1 MDPLYRIK
9 NARLNGHL
17 PDDVSAKIL
26 ERFPIAV
33 DGIDRIER
41 ASGLYF
47 PTAYVEP
54 SAVISPASQFGYG
67 VLFARTIPLFDG
79 GHFGVL
85 VQISAPLLVYGL
97 KGTIHAILAHE
108 FLHYLELMRRIHRG
122 EVLSDEITGNLFEG
136 AYLDQTRILEPAAVF
151 KDRTL
156 INHIKKRF
164 ASSFQ
169 EPRLERK
176 VVEKW
181 INAGLPKTVIPLD
194 NNRVNISAD
203 LLTKMRLPSDMVT
216 ALDTMHEKSEKI
228 RTRYKL
234 Y

>member
-9 NARLNGHL
+9 DARLNGNL
-17 PDDVSAKIL
+17 PDTICAKVVD
-26 ERFPIAV
+26 RFSIAV
-33 DGIDRIER
+33 DGINRIER
-41 ASGLYF
+41 ASGIQF

-54 SAVISPASQFGYG
+54 SVVISPASQFGYG
-67 VLFARTIPLFDG
+67 VLFARTIPLFDAG
-79 GHFGVL
+79 QFGVL
-85 VQISAPLLVYGL
+85 IQISAPLLAYGL

-122 EVLSDEITGNLFEG
+122 EILSDEITGNLFEG

-151 KDRTL
+151 NDRTL

-169 EPRLERK
+169 EPRLEKK
-176 VVEKW
+176 VVDLW
-181 INAGLPKTVIPLD
+181 INTGLPKTTIPLD
-194 NNRVNISAD
+194 NNRVNISAE
-203 LLTKMRLPSDMVT
+203 LLTKMRLPPEMVD
-216 ALDTMHEKSEKI
+216 ALDVMHEKNKKI
-228 RTRYKL
+228 RAKFKL